1 MKFSPNFLSTA
12 LGSFP
17 HEELNDL
24 TTKIYKSLDFPVWPQ
39 LPKRD
44 FRENMYIQF
53 SSPLPS
59 IKIDKN
65 SEKVYFDTNVDL
77 SPHLESFYE
86 RYLNEDFD
94 FFELPED
101 FAEGFYDLQ
110 NGYKELSTVE
120 NDNQDGR
127 NWEKD
132 RSWIKGQ
139 VTGPIS
145 FGLTV
150 SDQDLKA
157 SLYNDLL
164 LDCIIKNISMN
175 ARWQIKELKKICASV
190 MIFIDEPYMA
200 AFGSAYVNI
209 SREQVIRMLNEVFD
223 AIHLEGAIAGV
234 HCCANTDWSVL
245 LETNVDILSIDAIG
259 YMQNLFLFY
268 ERLLS
273 FLGRGGVIAWGIVP
287 NDNEIYEVSNN
298 EIADKLLTGLEGFQ
312 QNVFSKGVEIPIKD
326 IAKQSLVTPVCG
338 LGSSTVEISEQV
350 LKMLPL
356 VTENLRNKIS
366 QYKNCA

>member
-1 MKFSPNFLSTA
+1 MKFCPNFLSTA

-17 HEELNDL
+17 NEELNDL
-24 TTKIYKSLDFPVWPQ
+24 ARNIYKTLDIPLWPQ
-39 LPKRD
+39 LPNRN
-44 FRENMYIQF
+44 FRESMYIQF

-59 IKIDKN
+59 IKIDTKN
-65 SEKVYFDTNVDL
+65 EKVYFDTNVDL
-77 SPHLESFYE
+77 SQNLQLFYE
-86 RYLNEDFD
+86 RYLSEDINYFK
-94 FFELPED
+94 LPED
-101 FAEGFYDLQ
+101 FAEGFYSLQKDL
-110 NGYKELSTVE
+110 LAVE
-120 NDNQDGR
+120 TEIRDER
-127 NWEKD
+127 KKEKD

-139 VTGPIS
+139 VTGPVS

-157 SLYNDLL
+157 SLYNDFLQ
-164 LDCIIKNISMN
+164 DCIIKNISMN
-175 ARWQIKELKKICASV
+175 ARWQIRELRKISPSV
-190 MIFIDEPYMA
+190 MIFVDEPYMA

-209 SREQVIRMLNEVFD
+209 SRERVVRMLNEVFE
-223 AIHLEGAIAGV
+223 AIHIEGAIAGV

-245 LETNVDILSIDAIG
+245 LETNVDILSIDANG

-287 NDNEIYEVSNN
+287 NDNEIYEVSND
-298 EIADKLLTGLEGFQ
+298 EIADKLLKGLEGFQ
-312 QNVFSKGVEIPIKD
+312 QNVFSKGVEISIKD
-326 IAKQSLVTPVCG
+326 IANQSLVTPVCG

-356 VTENLRNKIS
+356 VTENLRNKVMER
-366 QYKNCA
+366 KN